1 MKTLAQIRSRQKGQS
16 MAEYAILV
24 SLIALVCIGA
34 VALFGKQIKKV
45 FTNATEQMENN
56 GDESADDE

>member
-1 MKTLAQIRSRQKGQS
+1 MKTLEQMRSRQKGQS

-34 VALFGKQIKKV
+34 VSLFGKQIKQV
-45 FTNATEQMENN
+45 FTDATEKMENK